1 MKRTDYII
9 AAFILGVSI
18 VLLGSFLRS
27 GIVKFKESERVVTV
41 KGLSEMEVPADKV
54 IWPLVYKEV
63 GNDLLSLYQTIESK
77 NSKIVS
83 FLVSNGISESEI
95 SVNPPNIVDLEA
107 DRYSS
112 ERARYRY
119 NVTSVLTVST
129 DKVDAV
135 RGLMARQTDL
145 IQQGIAVT
153 GGDYQYNIQ
162 YLYTG
167 LNDIKPSMIEEATK
181 NARMAAEKFA
191 SDSDSKLGKI
201 KTASQ
206 GQFSITDVDANT
218 PYRKTVRVVTT
229 VQYYL
234 KD

>member
-1 MKRTDYII
+1 MKKSDLIP
-9 AAFILGVSI
+9 AAFLLGLAI
-18 VLLGSFLRS
+18 VLLGVFLRS
-27 GIVKFKESERVVTV
+27 GILKFKESERVVTV
-41 KGLSEMEVPADKV
+41 KGLSEREVDADKV

-63 GNDLLSLYQTIESK
+63 GDDLTALYRTLESK
-77 NSKIVS
+77 NAKIVA
-83 FLVSNGISESEI
+83 FLMTNGIGQAEI
-95 SVNPPNIVDLEA
+95 SVSPPNIVDLEA
-107 DRYSS
+107 DRYTSQI
-112 ERARYRY
+112 RYRY
-119 NVTSVLTVST
+119 NATSVLTVST
-129 DKVDAV
+129 DKVEAV
-135 RGLMARQTDL
+135 RNLMARQGDL

-153 GGDYQYNIQ
+153 GGDYQYTTQ
-162 YLYTG
+162 YLYNG
-167 LNDIKPSMIEEATK
+167 LNDIKPPMIEEATK
-181 NARMAAEKFA
+181 NARMVAEKFA

>member
-1 MKRTDYII
+1 MKKSDLIP
-9 AAFILGVSI
+9 AAFLLGLAI
-18 VLLGSFLRS
+18 VLLGIFLRG
-27 GIVKFKESERVVTV
+27 GILKFKESERVVTV
-41 KGLSEMEVPADKV
+41 KGLSEREVAADKV

-63 GNDLLSLYQTIESK
+63 GDDLPGLYRTLESK
-77 NSKIVS
+77 NAKIVS
-83 FLVSNGISESEI
+83 FLVTNGIDAAEI
-95 SVNPPNIVDLEA
+95 SVAPPNIIDLEA
-107 DRYSS
+107 ERYASPQI
-112 ERARYRY
+112 RYRY
-119 NVTSVLTVST
+119 NATSVLTVST
-129 DKVDAV
+129 DKVEAV
-135 RGLMARQTDL
+135 RGLMARQGDL
-145 IQQGIAVT
+145 IAQGIAVT

-162 YLYTG
+162 YLYNG

-206 GQFSITDVDANT
+206 GQFSISDVDAST

>member
-1 MKRTDYII
+1 MKRADFII
-9 AAFILGVSI
+9 TAAILGVSV
-18 VLLGSFLRS
+18 VLFGCLLRN
-27 GIVKFKESERVVTV
+27 GILKFKDSERSVTV

-63 GNDLLSLYQTIESK
+63 GNDLMEINRTTESK
-77 NSKIVS
+77 NAKIIS

-95 SVNPPNIVDLEA
+95 SVSPPNIVDLEA
-107 DRYSS
+107 DRYSVNQM
-112 ERARYRY
+112 RYRY

-135 RGLMARQTDL
+135 RGLMARQSDL

-153 GGDYQYNIQ
+153 GGDYMYTIQ

-181 NARMAAEKFA
+181 NARLAAEKFA

-206 GQFSITDVDANT
+206 GQFSIVDVDANT